1 MAAVKGILGRKLG
14 MTQVWDSDNRVI
26 PVTVIQAG
34 PCRVVQLK
42 TPERDGYSAVQ
53 IAFGAAKEQR
63 LTKPELGHLKKN
75 GAAPSKHLAELRV
88 DDLSPYAVGQVIGAD
103 VFAAG
108 ERVDVTGISKGKGFT
123 GVMQRH
129 NFKGQGASHGNHKKH
144 RAPGSVGACATPAR
158 VFKGMRM
165 AGQSGSERV
174 TTLNLE
180 VVEGDAE
187 RGLLLVKG
195 AVPGPNG
202 AIVFVRNAVKGP
214 AVAAPE
220 LGSGNGGAKQATKT
234 EEPTLDADASD
245 GEPGASVSESGAES
259 AETDESGTPPSSE
272 QPVEADAAE
281 SEGGAE

>member
-14 MTQVWDSDNRVI
+14 MTQLWDADNRVV

-34 PCRVVQLK
+34 PCRVAQLK

-53 IAFGAAKEQR
+53 IAFGSVKEQR
-63 LTKPELGHLKKN
+63 LNRPELGHLKKS
-75 GAAPSKHLAELRV
+75 GTGPSKHLAELRV
-88 DDLSPYAVGQVIGAD
+88 DDLSPYEVGQVIDAA
-103 VFAAG
+103 VFLTG

-144 RAPGSVGACATPAR
+144 RAPGSIGACATPSR

-165 AGQSGSERV
+165 AGQHGNART

-187 RGLLLVKG
+187 RGLLLVRG
-195 AVPGPNG
+195 SIPGPNG
-202 AIVFVRNAVKGP
+202 ALVFVRNAVKGGP
-214 AVAAPE
+214 VAAPVF
-220 LGSGNGGAKQATKT
+220 GGIVADDAT
-234 EEPTLDADASD
+234 DAPDEVVVDATTD
-245 GEPGASVSESGAES
+245 ETES
-259 AETDESGTPPSSE
+259 AE
-272 QPVEADAAE
+272 A
-281 SEGGAE
+281 